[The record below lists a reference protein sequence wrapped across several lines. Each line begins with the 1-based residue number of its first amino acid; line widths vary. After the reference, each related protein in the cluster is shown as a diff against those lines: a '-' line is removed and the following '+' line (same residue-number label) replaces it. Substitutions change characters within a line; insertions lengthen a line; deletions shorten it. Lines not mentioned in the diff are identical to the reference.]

1 MNYHD
6 YCQERVDEIFSDPKH
21 LSFVEDIMIDELVG
35 YNLVAMANS
44 TEIRDGVFDTVV
56 ERVKKAIAE
65 HFEDMIVDEYNDLE
79 REYAQDMAVDR
90 MKDPD

>member
-6 YCQERVDEIFSDPKH
+6 YCQDRVDEIFNDPKY
-21 LSFVEDIMIDELVG
+21 LDFVEDIMIDQLVG
-35 YNLVAMANS
+35 YNLVTMAND
-44 TEIRDGVFDTVV
+44 TEIRDGVFDTIV
-56 ERVKKAIAE
+56 ERVKSAIAE

-79 REYAQDMAVDR
+79 REYAADMAVDR